1 MDELKILI
9 AEPFKRRGKARLTPA
24 EFTFALTLELKWL
37 TPEESRQV
45 IDEGLK
51 AGLLREEKDR
61 IVPAFD
67 YRNVV
72 APAGYK
78 PGVDIDFVCRK
89 TLPERIVALLA
100 GSGIS
105 ETEAREQIKRKQ
117 EYLCDLVT
125 PEVAGL
131 IITKERGLD
140 AGTLIDEVFA
150 QLKKK

>member
-1 MDELKILI
+1 MDELKIVI
-9 AEPFKRRGKARLTPA
+9 AEPFKRRGKARLTQA

-51 AGLLREEKDR
+51 AGLLLEEKDR

-67 YRNVV
+67 YRSVV
-72 APAGYK
+72 IPAGYK
-78 PGVDIDFVCRK
+78 PGVDIFCKK
-89 TLPERIVALLA
+89 TLIERTIGLLT
-100 GSGIS
+100 GSGMSDS
-105 ETEAREQIKRKQ
+105 EAGELIKSKR

-131 IITKERGLD
+131 IIAKERGL
-140 AGTLIDEVFA
+140 GTVSLIDEVFA

>member
-1 MDELKILI
+1 MDELKIVI

-61 IVPAFD
+61 IVPTFD
-67 YRNVV
+67 YRSIV
-72 APAGYK
+72 APTGYK
-78 PGVDIDFVCRK
+78 PGIDILRK
-89 TLPERIVALLA
+89 RTLLERIIGQLA
-100 GSGIS
+100 EAGMS
-105 ETEAREQIKRKQ
+105 ETEAGELIKRKQ
-117 EYLCDLVT
+117 EHLCDLVE

-131 IITKERGLD
+131 IIAKERGLD
-140 AGTLIDEVFA
+140 SGSLIDEVFV

>member
-1 MDELKILI
+1 MDELKIVI

-45 IDEGLK
+45 INEGLK

-67 YRNVV
+67 YRSVV
-72 APAGYK
+72 VPAGYK
-78 PGVDIDFVCRK
+78 PGVDIFCKK
-89 TLPERIVALLA
+89 TLLERIVALLA
-100 GSGIS
+100 GSGNS
-105 ETEAREQIKRKQ
+105 ETEARELIKRKQ

-131 IITKERGLD
+131 VIAKEQGLD
-140 AGTLIDEVFA
+140 AGPLIDEVFA
-150 QLKKK
+150 HLKKE

>member
-1 MDELKILI
+1 MDELKIVI

-37 TPEESRQV
+37 TPDEGRQV
-45 IDEGLK
+45 IDEGIK

-61 IVPAFD
+61 IVPTFD
-67 YRNVV
+67 YRNIV

-78 PGVDIDFVCRK
+78 PGVDIFCKK
-89 TLPERIVALLA
+89 TLLDRIVGLLA
-100 GSGIS
+100 GSGLS
-105 ETEAREQIKRKQ
+105 EAEAREQIKRKQ

-131 IITKERGLD
+131 ILAKERGLD
-140 AGTLIDEVFA
+140 AGPLIDAVFV
-150 QLKKK
+150 QLTKK

>member
-1 MDELKILI
+1 MDELKIVI

-51 AGLLREEKDR
+51 AGLLKEEKGR

-67 YRNVV
+67 YRSVV

-78 PGVDIDFVCRK
+78 PGVDIFSKK
-89 TLPERIVALLA
+89 TLLDRIVGLLA
-100 GSGIS
+100 GSGVS
-105 ETEAREQIKRKQ
+105 EAEAMELIKRKQ

-125 PEVAGL
+125 PGVAGL
-131 IITKERGLD
+131 IIAKEKGLD
-140 AGTLIDEVFA
+140 VMPLIYEAFA
-150 QLKKK
+150 QLVKQ